1 MKSWFYS
8 FLSTYL
14 IISVK
19 KWQVKIKKS
28 EITAGFTKL
37 ETWRQEKKQFE
48 IVWVRFLRNYH
59 PEACVQCS
67 VNFYGT
73 YLVHSDC
80 RAQKLFLALWSQF
93 RALKIYSS
101 LLLEK
106 GLNLSCKTFP
116 LNFGNF
122 PIKNIVCHNLG
133 LSETNG
139 PNFLDLAKKELWSYT
154 SCPILFKFV
163 IKRMQ
168 FVLKRIF
175 WSQNIVCLTNE
186 MEQSIQEWFV
196 QSFLDPKM

>member
-1 MKSWFYS
+1 MKRGD
-8 FLSTYL
+8 
-14 IISVK
+14 K
-19 KWQVKIKKS
+19 K
-28 EITAGFTKL
+28 
-37 ETWRQEKKQFE
+37 KKQFE

-80 RAQKLFLALWSQF
+80 RTQKLFLALQSQF
-93 RALKIYSS
+93 WALKIYSS

-139 PNFLDLAKKELWSYT
+139 PNFLDLAKKELWS
-154 SCPILFKFV
+154 CPILFKFV
-163 IKRMQ
+163 IKRMH
-168 FVLKRIF
+168 FVLKRIS
-175 WSQNIVCLTNE
+175 WSQNIFSFANE

-196 QSFLDPKM
+196 QSFLYPMM

>member
-28 EITAGFTKL
+28 EITASFTKL

-59 PEACVQCS
+59 PETCVQCS

-80 RAQKLFLALWSQF
+80 RAQKLFLALQSQF
-93 RALKIYSS
+93 RVLKIYSS

-139 PNFLDLAKKELWSYT
+139 PNFLDLAKKELWS
-154 SCPILFKFV
+154 CPILFKFV
-163 IKRMQ
+163 IKRMH

-175 WSQNIVCLTNE
+175 WSQNIFSLANE
-186 MEQSIQEWFV
+186 MEQSIQEWVV
-196 QSFLDPKM
+196 QSFLDPKMKM

>member
-1 MKSWFYS
+1 M
-8 FLSTYL
+8 
-14 IISVK
+14 
-19 KWQVKIKKS
+19 
-28 EITAGFTKL
+28 
-37 ETWRQEKKQFE
+37 
-48 IVWVRFLRNYH
+48 
-59 PEACVQCS
+59 QCS

-80 RAQKLFLALWSQF
+80 RAQKLFLALQSQF

-139 PNFLDLAKKELWSYT
+139 PNFLDLAKKELWSCLVPYFLSLLSKECT
-154 SCPILFKFV
+154 LSSKEFFGHKIYFLS
-163 IKRMQ
+163 RM
-168 FVLKRIF
+168 K
-175 WSQNIVCLTNE
+175 WNN
-186 MEQSIQEWFV
+186 QSKNDLYNL
-196 QSFLDPKM
+196 S

>member
-1 MKSWFYS
+1 M
-8 FLSTYL
+8 
-14 IISVK
+14 K

-80 RAQKLFLALWSQF
+80 RAQKLFLALQSQF

-139 PNFLDLAKKELWSYT
+139 PNFLDLAKKELWS
-154 SCPILFKFV
+154 CPILFKFV
-163 IKRMQ
+163 IKRMH

-175 WSQNIVCLTNE
+175 WSQNIFSLANE

-196 QSFLDPKM
+196 QSFLDPKMKM